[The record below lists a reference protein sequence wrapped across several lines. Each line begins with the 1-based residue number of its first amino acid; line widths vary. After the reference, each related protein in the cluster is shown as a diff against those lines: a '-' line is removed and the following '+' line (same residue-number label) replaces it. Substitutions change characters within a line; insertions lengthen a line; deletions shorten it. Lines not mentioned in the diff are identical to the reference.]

1 MELVDGTARVPVA
14 CVLPIQTGSCTDTNT
29 GPCHNI
35 LSGFGTAVMISK
47 FNILV
52 EKSDNFKRSSPTKSS
67 KMQCYIHAKEVFASS
82 PSKKKGPVY
91 SSTPSA
97 AGPSSK
103 TGPLPIPRP
112 YQTGSKEKSPSELIV
127 EIINK
132 NQVLTRTPTD
142 TTSCKS
148 FNFTSQALVAVKDSA
163 SQSRISVALTFP
175 STVFHLYPHINNG
188 CVYELTLISPDLA
201 GLPPLSTLVKEPCI
215 YVTENMRFKYIKSS
229 NLDSSPYIVL
239 DVADVVS
246 MTFLPSVPTVMDS
259 NDSKDSMSR

>member
-1 MELVDGTARVPVA
+1 MELVDATARVPVA
-14 CVLPIQTGSCTDTNT
+14 CVLPTHTGSCTDTNT
-29 GPCHNI
+29 GPCRNI

-52 EKSDNFKRSSPTKSS
+52 EKSDDFKRSSPTKSS
-67 KMQCYIHAKEVFASS
+67 EIQCYIHAKEVFASS
-82 PSKKKGPVY
+82 PSKKKGAVY

-103 TGPLPIPRP
+103 TVPLPVPRP
-112 YQTGSKEKSPSELIV
+112 GSKEKSPSELIV

-132 NQVLTRTPTD
+132 NQILTRTPTD

-175 STVFHLYPHINNG
+175 SAVFHLYSHINNG

-215 YVTENMRFKYIKSS
+215 YVTESMRFRYIKSS

-259 NDSKDSMSR
+259 NDSKDSTSR